1 MVEYGLYLWDSK
13 LWDFHLLP
21 PPPQLLKMGKQMGL
35 GEKPIAG
42 IGPLGGCPQ
51 SFFGEGNP
59 HRDDKGNNSCWFK
72 GRETNIRDSQPS
84 QVTYVWKT
92 F

>member
-1 MVEYGLYLWDSK
+1 MVLLDLMAVLE
-13 LWDFHLLP
+13 HLQKSIVGKALSNTP
-21 PPPQLLKMGKQMGL
+21 SCLNFTTALSDDDMGKQMGL

-59 HRDDKGNNSCWFK
+59 HRDDKGNNSC
-72 GRETNIRDSQPS
+72 
-84 QVTYVWKT
+84 
-92 F
+92 